1 MEPFCQL
8 CRRQQRLFSLCVI
21 KGRFAKPVGFLS
33 HDHFMIPKANIAT
46 SCKKTSKRRCW
57 PCWNMYYQVY
67 VHTINIHIRCCC
79 AHTNHT
85 KPFIISIPLKA
96 ISNYECMNWVK
107 KNNPKVSFWN
117 SMAKNKDVLY
127 LIFEIRLNDSNTT
140 FFSFTVLW
148 IGSKLWQNLV

>member
-8 CRRQQRLFSLCVI
+8 EDNKDCFLCVSSRGDLPNQLVSWVMI
-21 KGRFAKPVGFLS
+21 ILWFQRQTLLHHAKKQVKEDAGLAG
-33 HDHFMIPKANIAT
+33 ICTI
-46 SCKKTSKRRCW
+46 RY
-57 PCWNMYYQVY
+57 MYILYT
-67 VHTINIHIRCCC
+67 HKLLCC
-79 AHTNHT
+79 AHPNHT

>member
-1 MEPFCQL
+1 MPI
-8 CRRQQRLFSLCVI
+8 RRQQRLCFLCVSSR
-21 KGRFAKPVGFLS
+21 RFAKPAGFLS

-46 SCKKTSKRRCW
+46 SCKKQVKEDAGLAGICTIRY
-57 PCWNMYYQVY
+57 MYILY
-67 VHTINIHIRCCC
+67 TIHIGCCC
-79 AHTNHT
+79 AHPNHT
-85 KPFIISIPLKA
+85 KPFIISIPLA
-96 ISNYECMNWVK
+96 ISNYKCMNWVK